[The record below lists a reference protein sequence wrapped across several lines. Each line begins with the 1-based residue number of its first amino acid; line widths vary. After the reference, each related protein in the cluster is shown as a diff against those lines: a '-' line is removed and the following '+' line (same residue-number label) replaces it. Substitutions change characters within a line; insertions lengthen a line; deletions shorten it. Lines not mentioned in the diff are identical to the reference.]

1 MQQNENKEKTIVKI
15 LVLSLHFS
23 LHRDCLL
30 TFSHSMLKFDWSG
43 IQVGYKWV
51 KESTKNGLPHRP
63 MLHIHKHLSVYREH
77 LIIFPLFC
85 VT

>member
-1 MQQNENKEKTIVKI
+1 
-15 LVLSLHFS
+15 
-23 LHRDCLL
+23 
-30 TFSHSMLKFDWSG
+30 MLKFDWSG

-51 KESTKNGLPHRP
+51 KESTKNGLPHRL

>member
-1 MQQNENKEKTIVKI
+1 
-15 LVLSLHFS
+15 
-23 LHRDCLL
+23 
-30 TFSHSMLKFDWSG
+30 MLKFDWSG

-77 LIIFPLFC
+77 LIILIILC
-85 VT
+85 HIVTYYWYVIQIAAYYITSLEI